1 MRATAARACDQ
12 RCRFASL
19 GPGIDQGIGAQRGDR
34 AIGREECFA
43 IPVEVPH
50 RQVRGQLVGTGVR
63 DSHVM
68 AAIQRIAARGGADRT
83 GAADEYDPH

>member
-1 MRATAARACDQ
+1 VRATAARARDQ
-12 RCRFASL
+12 RCRIASL

-63 DSHVM
+63 DGDVM
-68 AAIQRIAARGGADRT
+68 DAFEGVATRGGADRT
-83 GAADEYDPH
+83 RAAEENDPH